1 MRAKKILFSLEVF
14 VVSLT
19 LTFYLWYV
27 TESSDR
33 LKHLQTTEISANQLK
48 NGIES
53 FINEKISI
61 LLQVR
66 NFWINSNSVTHEHF
80 LAFCREII
88 SQVPGF
94 QAIEFGDTSNKV
106 VWVEPLVSTELAGH
120 FSEASEPIRR
130 KMLNLAVTKR
140 LVAVTPTLDMMEG
153 SKGFI
158 AIVPVFKNGTYEGAI
173 FGVFKINT
181 MFTLIFD
188 SVLKQR
194 YNCSLYDDSTLIY
207 QTESAAQSDWKKS
220 ALHVNKTIAVRDHN
234 WNLVLWPRESGDQ
247 FGFRGIAFLVLGL
260 ALSVVLSSLVWLLS
274 SKAEQADLYAS
285 MLEVSHSL
293 SSSTDLN
300 SILRTTGD
308 ACLRM
313 TGVDRCAIFFWSE
326 SQRQFEPAWLSST
339 REANFQRF
347 LNLKLRQEGTPIVGK
362 FVEEKRTMLA
372 SKTSRL
378 EMMGPSLI
386 REFGIQSLLAVPMMS
401 KGNLIGAITLDHN
414 GKRHRFTGREQALVE
429 GIASQ
434 AAVAVE
440 NTKLL
445 SEMQKQTELIAKKHK
460 DLESLLVIV
469 SHDLKNPL
477 VALEGMTSL
486 LREESGNQLSENGQ
500 HYLSRI
506 QANIRQMD
514 ALIKDVH
521 ELSRIGR
528 VETQIENLNVKEIV
542 SEVLAELRERPESS
556 NVSILNE
563 VRVERLCYNR
573 RGLKQIFSNL
583 VGNAIKFSAYQ
594 ENGQV
599 VLGSEEALGEFR
611 FYVKDNGLGID
622 KQHHQCIF
630 DLFHRLQELK
640 NVEGTGVGLTIVQR
654 ILETYGGRVWLDSEK
669 GRGTIFY
676 FSIPKKTEVP
686 VNEPNTGSVES
697 GKSASSGR

>member
-14 VVSLT
+14 LVSLS

-33 LKHLQTTEISANQLK
+33 QKHLQTTEISANQLK

-53 FINEKISI
+53 FVNEKISI

-66 NFWINSNSVTHEHF
+66 NFWINSNSVTHEQF

-88 SQVPGF
+88 SQIPGF
-94 QAIEFGDTSNKV
+94 QAIEFGDTPNKV
-106 VWVEPLVSTELAGH
+106 VWVEPLVSSELAEH

-130 KMLNLAVTKR
+130 KMLKLAVAKR
-140 LVAVTPTLDMMEG
+140 TVAVTSTLDMTEG

-158 AIVPVFKNGTYEGAI
+158 AIVPIFKNGNYEGAI

-181 MFTLIFD
+181 MFALIFD

-194 YNCSLYDDSTLIY
+194 YNCALYDDYTLIY
-207 QTESAAQSDWKKS
+207 QTESAGQSDWKKS
-220 ALHVNKTIAVRDHN
+220 ALHIKKTVAVRDHN

-247 FGFRGIAFLVLGL
+247 FGFRGIAILVLGL
-260 ALSVVLSSLVWLLS
+260 ALSAVLSSLVWLLA
-274 SKAEQADLYAS
+274 SKAEQAELYAS
-285 MLEVSHSL
+285 MLEVSPSL

-300 SILRTTGD
+300 SVLRTTGD

-347 LNLKLRQEGTPIVGK
+347 LNLKLKQDGTPIVSK

-372 SKTSRL
+372 SEASRL
-378 EMMGPSLI
+378 EVVGPSLI
-386 REFGIQSLLAVPMMS
+386 KEFGIQSLLAVPMMS
-401 KGNLIGAITLDHN
+401 KGSLIGAITLDHN
-414 GKRHRFTGREQALVE
+414 GKKHRFTSREQALVE

-434 AAVAVE
+434 AAVAAE
-440 NTKLL
+440 NAKLL
-445 SEMQKQTELIAKKHK
+445 AEMQKQTELIAKKNK
-460 DLESLLVIV
+460 ELESLLVIV

-477 VALEGMTSL
+477 VALEGMASL
-486 LREESGNQLSENGQ
+486 LHEESGGQLSENGQ

-506 QANIRQMD
+506 QANVRQMD
-514 ALIKDVH
+514 ALIKDVQ

-528 VETQIENLNVKEIV
+528 VETQIESLDVKEIV
-542 SEVLAELRERPESS
+542 SEVLEELGEQPESA

-563 VRVERLCYNR
+563 IRVDRLSYNR

-594 ENGQV
+594 NNSQV
-599 VLGSEEALGEFR
+599 ALGAEETAGEFK
-611 FYVKDNGLGID
+611 FYIKDNGLGID
-622 KQHHQCIF
+622 KQHYQCIF
-630 DLFHRLQELK
+630 DLFCRLQELK

-654 ILETYGGRVWLDSEK
+654 ILETYGGQVWLESEK
-669 GRGTIFY
+669 GKGTTFY

-686 VNEPNTGSVES
+686 VNQPQAGPMASAQSV
-697 GKSASSGR
+697 

>member
-1 MRAKKILFSLEVF
+1 MRAKKIVFSLEVF
-14 VVSLT
+14 LVFLS

-33 LKHLQTTEISANQLK
+33 EKHLQTAEISANQLK

-66 NFWINSNSVTHEHF
+66 NFWINSDSVTHEQF
-80 LAFCREII
+80 LGFCREII
-88 SQVPGF
+88 SQIPGF
-94 QAIEFGDTSNKV
+94 QAIEFGDPSNKV
-106 VWVEPLVSTELAGH
+106 VWVEPFVSSEVAEH

-130 KMLNLAVTKR
+130 KMLKLAVSKR
-140 LVAVTPTLDMMEG
+140 TVAVTPTLDMAEG

-158 AIVPVFKNGTYEGAI
+158 AIIPIFKNGNYAGAI
-173 FGVFKINT
+173 SGVFKINT

-194 YNCSLYDDSTLIY
+194 YNCALYDDTTLIY
-207 QTESAAQSDWKKS
+207 QTESAAQSDWKAS
-220 ALHVNKTIAVRDHN
+220 ALQVKKTVAVRDHN
-234 WNLVLWPRESGDQ
+234 WNLILWPRESGDQ
-247 FGFRGIAFLVLGL
+247 FGFRGIAIMVLGL
-260 ALSVVLSSLVWLLS
+260 ALSAVLSSLVWLLS

-300 SILRTTGD
+300 SVLRTTGD

-313 TGVDRCAIFFWSE
+313 TGVDRCAVFLWSE
-326 SQRQFEPAWLSST
+326 SQKQFEPAWLSST
-339 REANFQRF
+339 RELNFQRF
-347 LNLKLRQEGTPIVGK
+347 LDLKLKQEGTPIVSK

-372 SKTSRL
+372 SGASRM
-378 EMMGPSLI
+378 EMMGPKLVK
-386 REFGIQSLLAVPMMS
+386 EFGIQSLLAVPLMS
-401 KGNLIGAITLDHN
+401 KGSLIGAITLDHN
-414 GKRHRFTGREQALVE
+414 GKKHRFTHREQALVE

-434 AAVAVE
+434 SAVAVE
-440 NTKLL
+440 NVRLL
-445 SEMQKQTELIAKKHK
+445 SEMQKQTELIAKKNK

-477 VALEGMTSL
+477 VALEGMSYL
-486 LREESGNQLSENGQ
+486 LQEESGGQLSESGK
-500 HYLSRI
+500 HYLDRI
-506 QANIRQMD
+506 QSNVRQMD
-514 ALIKDVH
+514 TLIRDVQ

-528 VETQIENLNVKEIV
+528 VETQIENLEVREIV
-542 SEVLAELRERPESS
+542 NEVLEDLGQQPEAS
-556 NVSILNE
+556 NVSIINE
-563 VRVERLCYNR
+563 IGVHRLWYNR

-594 ENGQV
+594 NDSRV
-599 VLGSEEALGEFR
+599 LLGSEEGEAEFR

-630 DLFHRLQELK
+630 DLFFRLQELK
-640 NVEGTGVGLTIVQR
+640 NVEGTGVGLAIVQR
-654 ILETYGGRVWLDSEK
+654 ILETYGGQVWLDSEK
-669 GRGTIFY
+669 GKGTTFY
-676 FSIPKKTEVP
+676 FSIPKKTEVV
-686 VNEPNTGSVES
+686 VNEPQVGPMES
-697 GKSASSGR
+697 AKSA

>member
-1 MRAKKILFSLEVF
+1 MRAKKIFFSLEVF
-14 VVSLT
+14 LVFLS

-33 LKHLQTTEISANQLK
+33 QKHLQTTEISANQLK

-53 FINEKISI
+53 FVNEKISI

-88 SQVPGF
+88 SQIPGF
-94 QAIEFGDTSNKV
+94 QAIEFGGTSNKV
-106 VWVEPLVSTELAGH
+106 VWVEPFVSSELAEH
-120 FSEASEPIRR
+120 FSEASEPIRH
-130 KMLNLAVTKR
+130 KMLELAIHKR
-140 LVAVTPTLDMMEG
+140 TVAITPTLDMMEG

-158 AIVPVFKNGTYEGAI
+158 AIVPIFKNGNYEGAI

-194 YNCSLYDDSTLIY
+194 YNCALYDDRALIY
-207 QTESAAQSDWKKS
+207 QTESAGQSDWKTS
-220 ALHVNKTIAVRDHN
+220 ALHVTKTVTVRDHN

-247 FGFRGIAFLVLGL
+247 FGFRGIAILVLGL
-260 ALSVVLSSLVWLLS
+260 ALSAVLSSLVWILS

-300 SILRTTGD
+300 SVLRTTGD

-313 TGVDRCAIFFWSE
+313 TGVDRCAVFFWSE
-326 SQRQFEPAWLSST
+326 SQKQFEPAWLSST
-339 REANFQRF
+339 REANVQRF
-347 LNLKLRQEGTPIVGK
+347 LNLKLRPEGTPIVGK

-372 SKTSRL
+372 SEASQM
-378 EMMGPSLI
+378 EMMGPSLVK
-386 REFGIQSLLAVPMMS
+386 EFGIRSLLAVPMMS
-401 KGNLIGAITLDHN
+401 KGSLIGAITLDHN
-414 GKRHRFTGREQALVE
+414 GKKHRFTNHEQALVE

-440 NTKLL
+440 NARLL
-445 SEMQKQTELIAKKHK
+445 SEMQKQTELIAKKNK
-460 DLESLLVIV
+460 ELESLLVIV

-477 VALEGMTSL
+477 VALEGMSSL
-486 LREESGNQLSENGQ
+486 LREECAGQLSENGQ

-506 QANIRQMD
+506 EANVRQMD
-514 ALIKDVH
+514 VLIKDVQ

-528 VETQIENLNVKEIV
+528 VETQIESLDVKEIV
-542 SEVLAELRERPESS
+542 NEVLDELKEQPESS
-556 NVSILNE
+556 NVSIVNQI
-563 VRVERLCYNR
+563 RVDRLCYNR

-594 ENGQV
+594 NNGQV
-599 VLGSEEALGEFR
+599 ILGSEEAEGEFR
-611 FYVKDNGLGID
+611 FYVRDNGLGID
-622 KQHHQCIF
+622 KQYHQCIF
-630 DLFHRLQELK
+630 DLFYRLQELK
-640 NVEGTGVGLTIVQR
+640 KVEGTGVGLTIVQR
-654 ILETYGGRVWLDSEK
+654 ILETYGGQVWLDSEK
-669 GRGTIFY
+669 GKGTTFY
-676 FSIPKKTEVP
+676 FSIPKKTEVIVSQRQP
-686 VNEPNTGSVES
+686 GPVES
-697 GKSASSGR
+697 GKPA